1 MSSVKYRPEIDGLR
15 AVAVIPVILFHM
27 GVDWIPGGFLGVDVF
42 FVISGYLITSII
54 LKEFDRGVFRFSNF
68 WLRRVRRILPVL
80 MVVVVATLSVG
91 YFMLY
96 GPDLRDLGDQGR
108 AALLSYSN
116 INFWLNTGSYWG
128 ALAENSPLLH
138 TWSLSVEEQF
148 YLLFPALLIALL
160 RLNRRNLFA
169 IFAVLTLM
177 SFVLFVYGAHDYP
190 KATFYLLPTRAWELG
205 AGCLLAIAYFDNR
218 LERHS
223 NALWSML
230 GICLVVGSYILIP
243 GDDGVSVYF
252 VFPIV
257 GSVLIIAFAG
267 DGRCLVSRVLSCP
280 FLVYV
285 GMISYS
291 LYLWHWPVMVLGR
304 NYFLNNGLDTPV
316 LYLLP
321 LVFVLSVAS
330 FRWVEKTTRRK
341 QVVTPYIAM
350 ALILSVSYSLFFS
363 MSYFKEDMMRLNEVV
378 WSGQLYN
385 VSPEQEWPEGVIR
398 RMDGVSVQFPEIPNA
413 DAYASGGVVKEY
425 GGSVPDIVLLGD
437 SHALMWAG
445 LLDEIAQ
452 EIGSTVSFYAA
463 DGTPT
468 FFRIPVQKGERTRYF
483 SSDQKYVFDESRL
496 KFLKE
501 WKPKLVIIVKRWSSL
516 KSVEDAQGLI
526 EEIGR
531 IATRVLLIEQPP
543 DLFFGDKNAPKYLSY
558 MGVVPAEGVRKY
570 VPSLVSKPGYQR
582 GRDSLY
588 EIARKYDFCDVVP
601 VADIFLNTMPGKEGE
616 AWVLD
621 GFDALYID
629 NDHLSYQGTLRVK
642 SRLIN
647 KILELY

>member
-1 MSSVKYRPEIDGLR
+1 MSVIKYRPEIDGLR

-54 LKEFDRGVFRFSNF
+54 LKEFDGGVFCFSKF

-80 MVVVVATLSVG
+80 MVVVVVTLSVG

-116 INFWLNTGSYWG
+116 INFWLNTGGYWG

-160 RLNRRNLFA
+160 RLKRENLFA
-169 IFAVLTLM
+169 IFSILTLI

-218 LERHS
+218 IERRG
-223 NALWSML
+223 NALWAML

-243 GDDGVSVYF
+243 GDSGVSVF
-252 VFPIV
+252 FIFPII
-257 GSVLIIAFAG
+257 GSVLIIAFSGG
-267 DGRCLVSRVLSCP
+267 DRCLVGKVLSWP

-304 NYFLNNGLDTPV
+304 NYFLNNELDVPI

-321 LVFVLSVAS
+321 LVFIFSAAS
-330 FRWVEKTTRRK
+330 FRWVEKVTRKDRAI
-341 QVVTPYIAM
+341 TPYVGV
-350 ALILSVSYSLFFS
+350 ALILSVSYSSFFN
-363 MSYFKEDMMRLNEVV
+363 MSYFSEDMMNLNEVV
-378 WSGQLYN
+378 WNGQLYN
-385 VSPEQEWPEGVIR
+385 VSPDQEWPEGVIR
-398 RMDGVSVQFPEIPNA
+398 RMDGISVRFPDVPNTKT
-413 DAYASGGVVKEY
+413 YATGGVIKEY
-425 GGSVPDIVLLGD
+425 GGVVPDMVLLGD

-445 LLDEIAQ
+445 LLDNIA
-452 EIGSTVSFYAA
+452 EELGSTISFYAA

-468 FFRIPVQKGERTRYF
+468 FFEIPVKRGARTRFF
-483 SSDQKYVFDESRL
+483 SSEQKYIFDSSRL
-496 KFLKE
+496 KFIRE
-501 WKPKLVIIVKRWSSL
+501 WRPKLVIIVKRWSSL
-516 KSVEDAQGLI
+516 ANPEDAQDLI
-526 EEIGR
+526 EEIGGLG
-531 IATRVLLIEQPP
+531 ARVLLIEQPP

-558 MGVVPAEGVRKY
+558 MGVVPASGVRKY
-570 VPSLVSKPGYQR
+570 VPSLVAKPGYQR
-582 GRDSLY
+582 GSNAIY
-588 EIARKYDFCDVVP
+588 EIARKYDFCDVLP
-601 VADIFLNTMPGKEGE
+601 VADIFLNPLQGKEGE

-642 SRLIN
+642 DRLIG
-647 KILELY
+647 KISELY